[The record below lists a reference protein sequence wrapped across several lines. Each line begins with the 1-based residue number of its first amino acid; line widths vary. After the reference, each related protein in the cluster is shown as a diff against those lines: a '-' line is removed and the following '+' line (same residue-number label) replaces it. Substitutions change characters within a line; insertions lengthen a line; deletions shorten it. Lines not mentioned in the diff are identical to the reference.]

1 MWPPE
6 GPVLHVFNE
15 SNGEN
20 ENKRK
25 KNREIKEESKQ
36 GRTQRKYRNKKQ
48 RRGSSAFHGGGG
60 GRGVW
65 PTRVPHANPPH
76 RRSCSSFSPSRC
88 RLSQAPPRFPSPAP
102 LKRDSLQHPS
112 RAAKVLGGSP
122 TRYKSGP
129 PPRPPWRP
137 LTLKRNEKWASASC
151 FQCTTHIASANTVLS
166 YVSFTSGVFT
176 EVRAKTGRESTA
188 KHREERS
195 RLRCWLAGTA
205 A

>member
-1 MWPPE
+1 MHIKVPGTSLQGTLCSLTCTILDVVAERE
-6 GPVLHVFNE
+6 GGTARCFA
-15 SNGEN
+15 
-20 ENKRK
+20 
-25 KNREIKEESKQ
+25 EE
-36 GRTQRKYRNKKQ
+36 GTLRTRPCQ
-48 RRGSSAFHGGGG
+48 
-60 GRGVW
+60 V
-65 PTRVPHANPPH
+65 HA
-76 RRSCSSFSPSRC
+76 RRSCSSFPPSKC

-188 KHREERS
+188 KHR
-195 RLRCWLAGTA
+195 
-205 A
+205 